1 MFRLLFVVF
10 CFSLTS
16 ILSQTPRLGG
26 LESGNKSDKWYKDGW
41 LCNINVGTRTFGKL
55 NDAVNEAPSIAL
67 NAGVGYTFNKWSLL
81 GRLDYYNHFLI
92 PGYNGEAE
100 TVTRSFGAS
109 LIGNFDMVHIISGS
123 SNSSWKVD
131 AYIGA
136 GLTTSW
142 NADMRNFVERNPS
155 FSDWEDPFID
165 GNDDMG
171 HILFGATPKY
181 FFNDAVGVGIDISTF
196 LLFSQDFTYDYLDRI
211 TGEGL
216 GGIMTFS
223 FGVYIKPKF

>member
-1 MFRLLFVVF
+1 MSKSIFYLCLVF
-10 CFSLTS
+10 TISGFA
-16 ILSQTPRLGG
+16 QTPKLGS
-26 LESGNKSDKWYKDGW
+26 LETGSKTQSSFLFHLNAGS
-41 LCNINVGTRTFGKL
+41 RFFGKL
-55 NDAVNEAPSIAL
+55 SDAANEAPSLAISS
-67 NAGVGYTFNKWSLL
+67 GFGYAFNKWSLV

-92 PGYNGEAE
+92 PGFLGEAE

-109 LIGNFDMVHIISGS
+109 LVGNFDMIHIISGIPN
-123 SNSSWKVD
+123 SNWKVD

-142 NADMRNFVERNPS
+142 NSDLRNLAGSNPDFPQS
-155 FSDWEDPFID
+155 QDPFIE

-216 GGIMTFS
+216 GSIMTFS
-223 FGVYIKPKF
+223 FGVYIKPQL